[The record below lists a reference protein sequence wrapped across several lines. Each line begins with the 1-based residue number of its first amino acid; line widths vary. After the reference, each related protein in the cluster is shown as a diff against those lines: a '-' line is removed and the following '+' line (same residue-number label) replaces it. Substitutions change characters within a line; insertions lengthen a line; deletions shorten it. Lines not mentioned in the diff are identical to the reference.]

1 MGDSSETI
9 IDPTLRI
16 RDCTCAK
23 PECKELEFE
32 TSNLID
38 KPVITRLSMSQV
50 ENMQWFLD
58 KWVKRNAQS

>member
-9 IDPTLRI
+9 IDPGLRI

-23 PECKELEFE
+23 PECSELEIE

-38 KPVITRLSMSQV
+38 KPVIVRLSMDQAK
-50 ENMQWFLD
+50 NMRWFLD
-58 KWVKRNAQS
+58 KWINK